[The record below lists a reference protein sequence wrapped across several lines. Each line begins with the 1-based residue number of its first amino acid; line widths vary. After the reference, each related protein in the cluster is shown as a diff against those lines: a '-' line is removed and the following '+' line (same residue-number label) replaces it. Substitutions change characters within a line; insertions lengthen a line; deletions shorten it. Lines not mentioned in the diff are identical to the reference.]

1 MAAAAMRSL
10 PAREERHCS
19 PSFHPIP
26 RACYRRVRDHDT
38 IAVPH
43 GRRSP
48 RDGENPC
55 HPASPVLLRALRPEA
70 AAHEKKLPFQGAF
83 CVLWQKTYGADRRI
97 SSAGKGGE
105 RAGQRKEKPC
115 SSALS
120 PCRCLGTSLALRLT
134 HLRLGALSFPARQ
147 RQGPSSA
154 TGRNIFGGRR
164 GGGGSPP
171 FFKRVSCL
179 PRHNPPGHDTRPG
192 TTSRPVPDR
201 WRSARLFR

>member
-1 MAAAAMRSL
+1 MRSL
-10 PAREERHCS
+10 PAREELLFFQ
-19 PSFHPIP
+19 PFHPQRVLSADARP
-26 RACYRRVRDHDT
+26 RQGRWYAGG
-38 IAVPH
+38 
-43 GRRSP
+43 GRRATGKIPSIP
-48 RDGENPC
+48 
-55 HPASPVLLRALRPEA
+55 PALFCCERFVRKRQRM
-70 AAHEKKLPFQGAF
+70 KKLPEKGAF

-105 RAGQRKEKPC
+105 SAGQRKEKPC
-115 SSALS
+115 SSALP

-164 GGGGSPP
+164 GGGGRPP
-171 FFKRVSCL
+171 FFKRDSCHS
-179 PRHNPPGHDTRPG
+179 RHNRPG
-192 TTSRPVPDR
+192 NDSRTGKTSRPVPDR

>member
-1 MAAAAMRSL
+1 MRSL

-38 IAVPH
+38 IVVPH
-43 GRRSP
+43 GRRKSLPP
-48 RDGENPC
+48 RQPC
-55 HPASPVLLRALRPEA
+55 FCCERSVRKRQRM
-70 AAHEKKLPFQGAF
+70 KKLPEKGAF

-105 RAGQRKEKPC
+105 SAGQRKEKPC

-154 TGRNIFGGRR
+154 TGRNIFGGR
-164 GGGGSPP
+164 GGGRPP
-171 FFKRVSCL
+171 FFKRDSCHS
-179 PRHNPPGHDTRPG
+179 RHNRPG
-192 TTSRPVPDR
+192 NDSRTGKTSRPVPDR

>member
-1 MAAAAMRSL
+1 MRLL
-10 PAREERHCS
+10 PAREGLHCS

-38 IAVPH
+38 IVVSH

-55 HPASPVLLRALRPEA
+55 HPASPAFVASASSGSGSAR
-70 AAHEKKLPFQGAF
+70 KKLPEKGAF

-105 RAGQRKEKPC
+105 SAGQRKEKPC

-134 HLRLGALSFPARQ
+134 HLRLGSDLPPRMMAAGTFQSDRKKYFRG
-147 RQGPSSA
+147 RKGPLFQK
-154 TGRNIFGGRR
+154 GLL
-164 GGGGSPP
+164 PP
-171 FFKRVSCL
+171 
-179 PRHNPPGHDTRPG
+179 PPYNRPG
-192 TTSRPVPDR
+192 DDSRTGKTSRPVPDR
-201 WRSARLFR
+201 WRSARPFR